1 MEKSKIASKFYLDKE
16 KDIVVN
22 LIEEKEDELTY
33 ILETPNHNTGN
44 LITNLARICGLK
56 TIKNEKDMKIIKGTI
71 PASINGDNEEVYI
84 FRMGGIKV
92 ANIYKDGRVAIKATI
107 PAISKTLMSQTKH
120 YNFTINETLVKSYI
134 LKKAKFRTDLHTH
147 MNAMLPSD
155 CLIALGLVHQVR
167 YPLYYIKKLGL
178 TLSKKQEE
186 EIYKQREEVEKLFVD
201 SDLKGKYLTRK
212 IDDNT
217 FINFADFILNN
228 LEDAR
233 RNIEKIIVD
242 TLNEHGCIEVLLP
255 TLQPDTIWKNSG
267 RYDQYVNEGT
277 MLITESNKGIFC
289 LAPTGEEAMVEFAK
303 EKLKSYKNLPATYYQ
318 IGEKYRNEIRTRGY
332 LLRGK
337 SFPMLD
343 AYSFDLDVQGMQES
357 YENVRKAFLEIFEK
371 IGLKVIPI
379 VADNGAMGGKK
390 SEEFMLIS
398 EQGEDKIL
406 YDENTHIG
414 LNTEILEKENYQEYL
429 KEEYGIEDISNFKEI
444 RTMELGHIFQL
455 GTRYSEMMD
464 GKYVG
469 KDGKESLYYMG
480 CYGIG
485 VSRTVAALY
494 EHCLINDEKWGPS
507 GFVLPESVAP
517 FKVQIVP
524 KMENPEKL
532 ELAIKLYEKLKK
544 NNVGAIIDDREN
556 ITIGAKMKDCKV
568 LGTPYLVVIGDK
580 QEGEN
585 IELENMKTGE
595 KEVLTIEQLLEKLK

>member
-1 MEKSKIASKFYLDKE
+1 MKLSQTGMGNTKLNNI
-16 KDIVVN
+16 
-22 LIEEKEDELTY
+22 DEMY
-33 ILETPNHNTGN
+33 PGQSILLQTGQ
-44 LITNLARICGLK
+44 LVQYGAGLFGY
-56 TIKNEKDMKIIKGTI
+56 NTI
-71 PASINGDNEEVYI
+71 P
-84 FRMGGIKV
+84 
-92 ANIYKDGRVAIKATI
+92 
-107 PAISKTLMSQTKH
+107 L
-120 YNFTINETLVKSYI
+120 LV
-134 LKKAKFRTDLHTH
+134 
-147 MNAMLPSD
+147 
-155 CLIALGLVHQVR
+155 
-167 YPLYYIKKLGL
+167 
-178 TLSKKQEE
+178 
-186 EIYKQREEVEKLFVD
+186 
-201 SDLKGKYLTRK
+201 
-212 IDDNT
+212 
-217 FINFADFILNN
+217 
-228 LEDAR
+228 R

-337 SFPMLD
+337 AFPMLD
-343 AYSFDLDVQGMQES
+343 AYSFDLDELGMQKS

-406 YDENTHIG
+406 YDENTKIG

-455 GTRYSEMMD
+455 GTRYSEMMN
-464 GKYVG
+464 GKYIR

-494 EHCLINDEKWGPS
+494 EHCLINDEKWGPC

-524 KMENPEKL
+524 KMENAEKVK
-532 ELAIKLYEKLKK
+532 LATKLYETLKEK
-544 NNVGAIIDDREN
+544 NIGAIIDDREN

>member
-1 MEKSKIASKFYLDKE
+1 MKLSQTGMGNTKLNNI
-16 KDIVVN
+16 
-22 LIEEKEDELTY
+22 DEMY
-33 ILETPNHNTGN
+33 PGQSILLQTGQ
-44 LITNLARICGLK
+44 LVQYGAGLFGY
-56 TIKNEKDMKIIKGTI
+56 NTI
-71 PASINGDNEEVYI
+71 P
-84 FRMGGIKV
+84 
-92 ANIYKDGRVAIKATI
+92 
-107 PAISKTLMSQTKH
+107 L
-120 YNFTINETLVKSYI
+120 LV
-134 LKKAKFRTDLHTH
+134 R
-147 MNAMLPSD
+147 
-155 CLIALGLVHQVR
+155 
-167 YPLYYIKKLGL
+167 
-178 TLSKKQEE
+178 
-186 EIYKQREEVEKLFVD
+186 
-201 SDLKGKYLTRK
+201 RK
-212 IDDNT
+212 
-217 FINFADFILNN
+217 
-228 LEDAR
+228 
-233 RNIEKIIVD
+233 IEKIIVD

-343 AYSFDLDVQGMQES
+343 AYSFDLDAQGMQES

-406 YDENTHIG
+406 YDENTKIG

-455 GTRYSEMMD
+455 GTRYSEMMN
-464 GKYVG
+464 GKYIG

-485 VSRTVAALY
+485 VSRTLAALY
-494 EHCLINDEKWGPS
+494 EQCLINDEKLGPC

-524 KMENPEKL
+524 KMENTEKV
-532 ELAIKLYEKLKK
+532 ELATKLYETLKEK
-544 NNVGAIIDDREN
+544 NIGAIIDDREN
-556 ITIGAKMKDCKV
+556 ITIGAKMKDCKI

-595 KEVLTIEQLLEKLK
+595 KEILTIEQLLEKLK

>member
-1 MEKSKIASKFYLDKE
+1 MKLSQTGMGNTKLNNI
-16 KDIVVN
+16 
-22 LIEEKEDELTY
+22 DEMY
-33 ILETPNHNTGN
+33 PGQSILLQTGQ
-44 LITNLARICGLK
+44 LVQYGAGLFGY
-56 TIKNEKDMKIIKGTI
+56 NTI
-71 PASINGDNEEVYI
+71 P
-84 FRMGGIKV
+84 
-92 ANIYKDGRVAIKATI
+92 
-107 PAISKTLMSQTKH
+107 L
-120 YNFTINETLVKSYI
+120 LV
-134 LKKAKFRTDLHTH
+134 
-147 MNAMLPSD
+147 
-155 CLIALGLVHQVR
+155 
-167 YPLYYIKKLGL
+167 
-178 TLSKKQEE
+178 
-186 EIYKQREEVEKLFVD
+186 
-201 SDLKGKYLTRK
+201 
-212 IDDNT
+212 
-217 FINFADFILNN
+217 
-228 LEDAR
+228 R

-485 VSRTVAALY
+485 VSRTLAALY
-494 EHCLINDEKWGPS
+494 EQCLINDEKWGPS

-595 KEVLTIEQLLEKLK
+595 KKVLTIEQLLEKLK